1 MHPSVHHISKLVLRI
16 AYHHPFLQAQLHAMH
31 IPELAAKSYNS
42 PDQPITGQKCKP
54 LGCTMHLCTRYHH
67 RNQVLTLAPAT
78 KHFTSFRR
86 LIARALKLGLQ
97 RSCTVLLRTSTTAPS
112 TQYSHSL
119 PLNIPPSASP
129 LHTYTPR
136 PGLPKTNPPQ
146 IPLLNHKETPP
157 TQNGK
162 FIKVSNLANLYF

>member
-16 AYHHPFLQAQLHAMH
+16 AYHHPFLQTHLHAQCTH
-31 IPELAAKSYNS
+31 IS
-42 PDQPITGQKCKP
+42 PQKRTTALTSPHRPVCQP
-54 LGCTMHLCTRYHH
+54 LGGIMHLCTRYHH

-162 FIKVSNLANLYF
+162 FIQVSNLANLYL